1 MTDKEKALEVVRRL
15 GMEPTVEERRKRIVQ
30 LLAIGAVRAA
40 RAKQGLPPLPEPD
53 RDEDSTAG

>member
-1 MTDKEKALEVVRRL
+1 MSKQDALDLVKRL
-15 GMEPTVEERRKRIVQ
+15 GMEPTIEERRRRIVR

-40 RAKQGLPPLPEPD
+40 RRRSGLAPLPEPD

>member
-40 RAKQGLPPLPEPD
+40 RAQQGLPPLPEPD